1 TQSLGERASGLS
13 KLAGID
19 PIGSA
24 QLHDHVCPPAV
35 AGARVRHIRSFC
47 EVSGGWRGDREMSGQ
62 TGADSR
68 RMSSA
73 VLVAQIST
81 PCSVHRTIS
90 VPVPAVSDVDR
101 RSTCVTV

>member
-1 TQSLGERASGLS
+1 GEFDQVPPAQFQGLVVAASLASGHLLTQSLGERASGLS

-73 VLVAQIST
+73 VLVA
-81 PCSVHRTIS
+81 
-90 VPVPAVSDVDR
+90 
-101 RSTCVTV
+101 